1 MQMLSDLWGAPL
13 ALAAAGAAGMSPLMQ
28 LVLALTILIAAAK
41 IGGLLSTRLQQ
52 PAVLGELLVGI
63 LLGPSVLDL
72 LHLPFFT
79 SPTLEATVFELAE
92 IGVIMLMFVAGLEVK
107 LPDLLA
113 AGKASTIVGVAG
125 VVTPLLGGLA
135 LAWYWPN
142 GYSFERSLFVGVLL
156 TATSVSI
163 SAQTLLELG
172 RLRTR
177 VGLTL
182 LGAAIVDDILVI
194 VILSAFVALVAS
206 SSGGL
211 LSILGIIGLM
221 LAYFAVMTLIGLG
234 AFPWLTRRVAR
245 LPISQPLLSLAVVL
259 VLFAAWSA
267 EMFGGVAG
275 ITGAFLVGIFLG
287 RTPYHNRI
295 EDGMQTMTYAFF
307 VPIFFASIG
316 LHANIFSLQ
325 GSLIGFAIAL
335 CAVAILTKVVGAG
348 LGASLAGLPRGESA
362 QIGLGMISRGEV
374 GLIVASV
381 GIREGIIGED
391 LFAVTVLMV
400 LVTTLVTPILLRWSF
415 NHEAAPLPA
424 PVAGDQ

>member
-1 MQMLSDLWGAPL
+1 MFFSINVTRLSGTQS
-13 ALAAAGAAGMSPLMQ
+13 AASTAAGMSPLMQ
-28 LVLALTILIAAAK
+28 LVLALAVLITAAK
-41 IGGLLSTRLQQ
+41 LGGLISTKLNQ

-63 LLGPSVLDL
+63 VLGPSVLDL

-79 SPTLEATVFELAE
+79 SPTLETTVFEIAE
-92 IGVIMLMFVAGLEVK
+92 LGVILLMFVAGLEVK

-113 AGKASTIVGVAG
+113 AGKASTVVGVLG
-125 VVTPLLGGLA
+125 VVTPLVGGLA
-135 LAWYWPN
+135 LAWFWPN
-142 GYSFERSLFVGVLL
+142 GYSLEKSIFVGILL

-172 RLRTR
+172 KLRTR

-182 LGAAIVDDILVI
+182 LGAAIVDDVLVI
-194 VILSAFVALVAS
+194 VLLSVFVALVAT
-206 SSGGL
+206 SGGGAGA
-211 LSILGIIGLM
+211 IVAIIGLM
-221 LAYFAVMTLIGLG
+221 VLYFGAMILIGLRV
-234 AFPWLTRRVAR
+234 FPWLTRRVVK
-245 LPISQPLLSLAVVL
+245 LPISQPLLSLALVL

-267 EMFGGVAG
+267 ETLGGVAG

-295 EDGMQTMTYAFF
+295 EEGMQTITYAFF

-316 LHANIFSLQ
+316 LHANIFSLD
-325 GSLIGFAIAL
+325 SALVGFAVAL
-335 CAVAILTKVVGAG
+335 CVVAILTKIVGG
-348 LGASLAGLPRGESA
+348 GIGALLSGLPRNESL

-374 GLIVASV
+374 GLIVATV
-381 GIREGIIGED
+381 GIREGIIGDD

-415 NHEAAPLPA
+415 AKQEKAQTA
-424 PVAGDQ
+424 